1 MNRVIKGCL
10 MFFFFHICLS
20 KLLLFNLNDL
30 MFRSKHCRPFPL
42 FLWKRCSFYDIWV
55 GCTALLRK
63 SGNQGDGWRHCGQR
77 ETVSCYWFEISY

>member
-1 MNRVIKGCL
+1 M
-10 MFFFFHICLS
+10 FFFHICLS

-30 MFRSKHCRPFPL
+30 MSRSKHCRPFPL
-42 FLWKRCSFYDIWV
+42 SCGSDAHFTTSGLAVRQ
-55 GCTALLRK
+55 ALIRK